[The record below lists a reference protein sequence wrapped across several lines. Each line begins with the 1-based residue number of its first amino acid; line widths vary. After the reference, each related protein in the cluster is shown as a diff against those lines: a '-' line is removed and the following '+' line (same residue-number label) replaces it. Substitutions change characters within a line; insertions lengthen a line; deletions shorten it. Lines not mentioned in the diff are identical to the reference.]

1 MVWRAIPGM
10 SAVAVDGR
18 LPLDPRGIAPES
30 LETVEIAWG
39 LLKDVHHEVSV
50 VQQDPFTFGGTFR
63 TQWPPLVIPQPLVDR
78 LSERSDVRS
87 RVPRDNDEDLGDR
100 EQIAHVEQRYV
111 DTLLVVER
119 VGCDTDEVGGFGDLS
134 DGALLR
140 LGLSPRGYRRTGGI
154 NSRIARRTDRWTR
167 CTPTRTP
174 AP

>member
-18 LPLDPRGIAPES
+18 LPLDPRGIAPQS

-50 VQQDPFTFGGTFR
+50 VQQDPFTFGSTFR
-63 TQWPPLVIPQPLVDR
+63 TQWSPFVIPQPLVDR
-78 LSERSDVRS
+78 LSERSDMRS
-87 RVPRDNDEDLGDR
+87 RVPSDNDEDLGDR

-111 DTLLVVER
+111 DTLLGVER
-119 VGCDTDEVGGFGDLS
+119 VGCDTDEVGGFGDLN

-140 LGLSPRGYRRTGGI
+140 LGLSPRGYRRTG
-154 NSRIARRTDRWTR
+154 
-167 CTPTRTP
+167 
-174 AP
+174 